1 VASRFDKLSVT
12 PILAGSHLLLWRQR
26 FSSLSLSK
34 ADAGHECCGV
44 SGARATLAQTEDT
57 MSDLKG
63 RVALVTGGARGLG
76 AAAAK
81 ALAAAGAKV
90 VVSDVR
96 DGAEIAAAVDGA
108 YVKHDV
114 TNEREWEAV
123 IAFVQDLYGGL
134 DILVNNAGIFWMKP
148 IALETLESFRKMQQV
163 NVEGVFLGLKHAIP
177 AIAERGSKWDGGGAI
192 VNLSSVAGIVGSP
205 MTLAYNAS
213 KGAVRLMTKAAAL
226 ECARAGMKVRVNSVH
241 PGIIETPMME
251 EAMGVI
257 SQTSGE
263 GGNAIKDRF
272 ASFHPMGRLGRDTDI
287 ANAVVFLASD
297 RAAFMT
303 GAELVV
309 DGGMTAM

>member
-1 VASRFDKLSVT
+1 
-12 PILAGSHLLLWRQR
+12 
-26 FSSLSLSK
+26 
-34 ADAGHECCGV
+34 
-44 SGARATLAQTEDT
+44 

-63 RVALVTGGARGLG
+63 RVALVTGGAQGLG

-81 ALAAAGAKV
+81 ALAADGAKV
-90 VVSDVR
+90 LISDVR
-96 DGAEIAAAVDGA
+96 DGRETANAIDGA
-108 YVKHDV
+108 FVKHDV
-114 TNEREWEAV
+114 TSEADW
-123 IAFVQDLYGGL
+123 IAAVAFAKETFGGL

-148 IALETLESFRKMQQV
+148 IAMETLESFRKMQQV
-163 NVEGVFLGLKHAIP
+163 NVEGVFLGLKHGIP
-177 AIAERGSKWDGGGAI
+177 AIAERADKWEGGGAI

-226 ECARAGMKVRVNSVH
+226 ECARAGQKVRVNSVH
-241 PGIIETPMME
+241 PGIINTPMMTNAA
-251 EAMGVI
+251 EAMAGATGVNDLM
-257 SQTSGE
+257 E
-263 GGNAIKDRF
+263 RF

-297 RAAFMT
+297 KAGFMT